1 MAPRR
6 PPARG
11 PEEADGTRAR
21 AQPPGHVRGA
31 QAPRPAWQPVRPVQ
45 RGRAG
50 GADGDRGRAHDLQRR
65 LPPDR
70 DAGGP
75 GELVRRRGRQLR
87 AQPLGVEPHG
97 QAGRAA
103 RDHPVLGDLG
113 SGARGAH
120 ARQQA
125 RLPLGRVAA
134 PDRRAARALGGLR
147 LAGGQLRHVPAP
159 LRDPPPRAVRRAR
172 PRHSARRPP
181 RRHPGAPGARR
192 SQGTH
197 ARVAPGRAAASASRA
212 GARATRCQGRRA

>member
-1 MAPRR
+1 MAPRG

-11 PEEADGTRAR
+11 PEEADGIRAR
-21 AQPPGHVRGA
+21 AQPPGHGRGA
-31 QAPRPAWQPVRPVQ
+31 QAPRRAWQPVRQVQ

-50 GADGDRGRAHDLQRR
+50 GVDGDRGRAHDLQRR
-65 LPPDR
+65 LSPGTTP
-70 DAGGP
+70 GGP

-113 SGARGAH
+113 GGARAAD
-120 ARQQA
+120 ARHQA
-125 RLPLGRVAA
+125 RLPLGGMAA

-159 LRDPPPRAVRRAR
+159 LRDPPPRAVRRPHRGTPPAAPAPRAR
-172 PRHSARRPP
+172 GRRELTTRRRASRARAPRAR
-181 RRHPGAPGARR
+181 
-192 SQGTH
+192 
-197 ARVAPGRAAASASRA
+197 ASRA
-212 GARATRCQGRRA
+212 GARATRCQ